1 MDKGKSALGGGSL
14 FTLFSPKNSALMR
27 AMNSLL
33 PGYIGLRYTWAKR
46 RNTFISFVSLFAFIG
61 MALGV
66 FALIV
71 VLSVMNGFDQELKNR
86 ILRVVPH
93 GFVEPQEPL
102 ADWQSLAQ
110 RLEGKHGVVGAAP
123 YVAGHGLVT
132 YDGSIHGMEIQ
143 GIDPVAEQNVS
154 VVHEHMLL
162 GDLESLQPGEYQIL
176 LGSLLARYLGVTL
189 GDKVQVTLPEVSVTP
204 AGIFPRT
211 KRFTV
216 VGVFEV
222 GAQMD
227 QSLALLH
234 VNDAQKLLRRAG
246 GVDGLRL
253 RFTDIYKAPV
263 LLSEV
268 RRELGQ
274 AYATRDWSETQGS
287 LFQAIKMEKTVVG
300 IMLGIIIAVA
310 AFNIVTSL
318 IMMITE
324 KRADIAVLRTMG
336 MSAGGVVGI
345 FMVQG
350 TVIGMVGIAIGASL
364 GIVVAQN
371 LAAMVSGVERMMGAQ
386 IFDPTVYF
394 VTTMPSQ
401 LLLADVL
408 WVCGGAALISFLVT
422 CYPAWRASQIAPAEA
437 LRYNV

>member
-1 MDKGKSALGGGSL
+1 
-14 FTLFSPKNSALMR
+14 MR

-33 PGYIGLRYTWAKR
+33 PCYIGLRYTWAKR

-71 VLSVMNGFDQELKNR
+71 VLSVMNGFDRELKDR

-93 GFVEPQEPL
+93 GFVETNAPL
-102 ADWQSLAQ
+102 ADWQSLATQ
-110 RLEGKHGVVGAAP
+110 VVGRNGVVGAAP
-123 YVAGHGLVT
+123 YIAGHGLVT

-143 GIDPVAEQNVS
+143 GIDPTAEQGVS
-154 VVHEHMLL
+154 VVHEHMLV
-162 GDLESLQPGEYQIL
+162 GDLAQLQQGQYQIA
-176 LGSLLARYLGVTL
+176 LGSLLARYLGVTI
-189 GDKVQVTLPEVSVTP
+189 GDKVQVTLPDVSVTP

-216 VGVFEV
+216 IGVFEV
-222 GAQMD
+222 GAQLD
-227 QSLALLH
+227 QSLALIH
-234 VNDAQKLLRRAG
+234 VADAQKLLRRQG

-253 RFTDIYKAPV
+253 RFNDIYKAPA
-263 LLSEV
+263 LLSALQK
-268 RRELGQ
+268 ELGPE
-274 AYATRDWSETQGS
+274 YSTRDWSQTQGS

-336 MSAGGVVGI
+336 MSASGVVGI
-345 FMVQG
+345 FMIQG
-350 TVIGMVGIAIGASL
+350 TVIGVVGILIGAGL
-364 GIVVAQN
+364 GIIVAQN
-371 LAAMVSGVERMMGAQ
+371 LAAMVTAMERMMGAQ

-401 LLLADVL
+401 LLLADVI